1 MEVIQVH
8 PRPHD
13 LNKLPKRV
21 ASYGQAGLIG
31 RQVAGDDDRRTCHRR
46 TKTSAATQVHRRIDY
61 RRLAK
66 VWIIP
71 WQKLIEGRAGAMALI
86 AGDGGVYDIAAESDE
101 SAVFALEVE
110 MDGCNV
116 QSPLNP

>member
-8 PRPHD
+8 ARPHD

-21 ASYGQAGLIG
+21 ASYGQAGFIWC
-31 RQVAGDDDRRTCHRR
+31 QVAGDDDRRTCCRC
-46 TKTSAATQVHRRIDY
+46 TKTSAATQVRRRIDY

-71 WQKLIEGRAGAMALI
+71 RQELIERRAGAMALI
-86 AGDGGVYDIAAESDE
+86 AGDGCVDDIAA
-101 SAVFALEVE
+101 
-110 MDGCNV
+110 
-116 QSPLNP
+116 

>member
-1 MEVIQVH
+1 MQPLLTIGPDGPVATGRMEVIQVH

-46 TKTSAATQVHRRIDY
+46 TKTSAPPKYTVGSITA
-61 RRLAK
+61 
-66 VWIIP
+66 VWP
-71 WQKLIEGRAGAMALI
+71 KYGL
-86 AGDGGVYDIAAESDE
+86 
-101 SAVFALEVE
+101 
-110 MDGCNV
+110 
-116 QSPLNP
+116 SPGKN